1 MVSGIDRSR
10 KIALIGDKDRQ
21 LHRSETDKPETDDA
35 ITKLEGIA
43 RQLALVPVER
53 QREYL
58 AQYMV
63 TEVLQTKLGMSAV
76 SEPEYARLVDSIK
89 TTLLNSEQAAAIL
102 DETIKALPG
111 NEGAS

>member
-21 LHRSETDKPETDDA
+21 LHRTETDKPEPDGSIA
-35 ITKLEGIA
+35 RLEGIA
-43 RQLALVPVER
+43 QQLALVPVER

-63 TEVLQTKLGMSAV
+63 TEVLQRKLGLSAV

-89 TTLLNSEQAAAIL
+89 TTLLNSADAKIVLEDAIKGL
-102 DETIKALPG
+102 SRD
-111 NEGAS
+111 NY